1 MQHFLPDYV
10 LIAEL
15 LGFGTGTVL
24 SVLLFLLVRRSA
36 DRSPGPRLLAHSAM
50 LWNVFGLLA
59 YVMILFGAPHGDYA
73 SLSGF
78 ARAISLTGG
87 ALFPIAFLQLWWR
100 PLPEGMWQARASG
113 WLLTLSRIN
122 AAWLIP
128 FVFLCPILPDSGL
141 SRFTM
146 HAVSWNAALLL
157 TGGTL
162 TQVRERPRATAD
174 RICVTLTLAG
184 IWICTASI
192 VLLERGR
199 YSPSL
204 EAALVVAKEQSPF
217 LAILGALFFFARFRS
232 SDVLIK
238 VSLRVLAAVS
248 LGVWSF
254 FFLARTL
261 PAAAANLSTHPPVA
275 QTVIGGALITGLLL
289 VFCAVDRGI
298 GAAVDCYILRQ
309 PDFRETLVQL
319 WERMVEIDAESD
331 LFAETDRVVCNAL
344 DLRAAR
350 ILPRT
355 DFPAVELHAAANAGR
370 LWELPCDDACRRI
383 LPEFETEVLLPV
395 RVHGEITQVIAIAPG
410 PGRRGL
416 LNSELI
422 FLRSVAG
429 QVGRRLEALEHA
441 RETIERQSREARL
454 RQLAAQ
460 AELKALRAQ
469 INPHFLFNS
478 LNTIADLI
486 VTDPPKAEAMTLLL
500 SKVFRHV
507 LMHTDQ
513 QLTRVSEE
521 MEFLRTYLGIEQVR
535 FGERLSVRMELDPAV
550 AQEKIPSLILQP
562 VVENAIKHGLAPKIG
577 AGRLSITASP
587 EGDFVRLAVEDDG
600 VGALAAAAEPPAGN
614 SGLGLKIIAERLRTL
629 YHDRASLLFEPGD
642 ITGSRV
648 TILIPRAQQAA
659 AV

>member
-1 MQHFLPDYV
+1 MQHSLPGYV

-24 SVLLFLLVRRSA
+24 SILLFLLVRRSA
-36 DRSPGPRLLAHSAM
+36 DRSPGPRLLAHSAI

-59 YVMILFGAPHGDYA
+59 NVVILFDAPHRPLRNLPG
-73 SLSGF
+73 L
-78 ARAISLTGG
+78 ARAVSLTGG
-87 ALFPIAFLQLWWR
+87 VLFPIAFLQLWRR
-100 PLPEGMWQARASG
+100 PLPQAMWQARASR
-113 WLLTLSRIN
+113 WLLILAQLN
-122 AAWLIP
+122 AAWLLP
-128 FVFLCPILPDSGL
+128 LLFLCPFLPDSGL
-141 SRFTM
+141 NRFTM

-157 TGGTL
+157 TAGAA
-162 TQVRERPRATAD
+162 TQVRERPWSFAD
-174 RICVTLTLAG
+174 RICITLTLAG
-184 IWICTASI
+184 IWICTAAI
-192 VLLERGR
+192 FLLDRFAF
-199 YSPSL
+199 SPSA

-238 VSLRVLAAVS
+238 FSLRVLAAVS
-248 LGVWSF
+248 LGEWTF
-254 FFLARTL
+254 FFLSETL
-261 PAAAANLSTHPPVA
+261 PRSAPHLGAYPHAGEA
-275 QTVIGGALITGLLL
+275 VIGGALVGGLLL
-289 VFCAVDRGI
+289 LFCAVDRLL

-319 WERMVEIDAESD
+319 WERMVEIEAEAE
-331 LFAETDRVVCNAL
+331 LFAEADRIVCNAL

-350 ILPRT
+350 ILRRE
-355 DFPAVELHAAANAGR
+355 DFPAVEIHAAANAGR
-370 LWELPCDDACRRI
+370 LWELACDDGCRRL

-395 RVHGEITQVIAIAPG
+395 RVHGEITHVVAIAPG

-416 LNSELI
+416 LNSELA

-429 QVGRRLEALEHA
+429 QLGRRLEALDHA

-507 LMHTDQ
+507 LMNTDQ

-535 FGERLSVRMELDPAV
+535 FGERLSVKMDVDPAV
-550 AQEKIPSLILQP
+550 AQETIPSLILQP
-562 VVENAIKHGLAPKIG
+562 VVENAIKHGLAPKVG
-577 AGRLSITASP
+577 TGRLCITAAR
-587 EGDFVRLAVEDDG
+587 EGEFVRLEVEDDG
-600 VGALAAAAEPPAGN
+600 VGAGAAPAASGN
-614 SGLGLKIIAERLRTL
+614 GLGLKIIAERLRTL
-629 YHDRASLLFEPGD
+629 YHDRASVRFEAAE
-642 ITGSRV
+642 TAGSRV
-648 TILIPRAQQAA
+648 TILIPRAQAA
-659 AV
+659 ATV

>member
-36 DRSPGPRLLAHSAM
+36 DRSPGPLLLAHSTI

-59 YVMILFGAPHGDYA
+59 YIMIVFGVPRGAA
-73 SLSGF
+73 ANLSGY

-100 PLPEGMWQARASG
+100 PLPEGMWQARANR
-113 WLLTLSRIN
+113 WLLELSRIN

-128 FVFLCPILPDSGL
+128 FLFLCPILPDSGL

-146 HAVSWNAALLL
+146 HAVSWNAALIL
-157 TGGTL
+157 TAGTAM
-162 TQVRERPRATAD
+162 QVREHPRSAAD

-184 IWICTASI
+184 IWICTLSI
-192 VLLERGR
+192 LLLDRFR
-199 YSPSL
+199 LSPSL
-204 EAALVVAKEQSPF
+204 EAALVVTKEQSPF
-217 LAILGALFFFARFRS
+217 LAIVGVLFFFARFRS

-238 VSLRVLAAVS
+238 SSLRVLAAVS
-248 LGVWSF
+248 LGVWTF
-254 FFLARTL
+254 FFIGRTL
-261 PAAAANLSTHPPVA
+261 PVFAAHLGAYFAAAQAA
-275 QTVIGGALITGLLL
+275 IGAALVSGLLL
-289 VFCAVDRGI
+289 LFCSVDRFI
-298 GAAVDCYILRQ
+298 GGAVDCYVLRQ
-309 PDFRETLVQL
+309 PDFREALVQL
-319 WERMVEIDAESD
+319 WERMVEIDVETE
-331 LFAETDRVVCNAL
+331 LFAEIDRIVSNAL

-350 ILPRT
+350 ILPRA
-355 DFPAVELHAAANAGR
+355 DFPAVETHAAANAGR
-370 LWELPCDDACRRI
+370 LWELGCDDACRRL
-383 LPEFETEVLLPV
+383 LPEFETEVLVPV

-416 LNSELI
+416 LDSELA

-429 QVGRRLEALEHA
+429 QLGRRLEALAHA

-486 VTDPPKAEAMTLLL
+486 VTDPPKAEVMTLLL

-507 LMHTDQ
+507 LMNTDQ
-513 QLTRVSEE
+513 QLTPVAEE

-535 FGERLSVRMELDPAV
+535 FGDRLSVRMELDPAV

-577 AGRLSITASP
+577 AGRLSITAKP
-587 EGDFVRLAVEDDG
+587 EGEFVRLAVEDDG
-600 VGALAAAAEPPAGN
+600 VGAMAAPAPASGN
-614 SGLGLKIIAERLRTL
+614 GLGLKIIAERLRTL
-629 YHDRASLLFEPGD
+629 YHDRATLRFEPAE
-642 ITGSRV
+642 TAGSRV
-648 TILIPRAQQAA
+648 TILIPRTQQAA
-659 AV
+659 AL